1 MSRARLPRK
10 EARSENEPQWTH
22 VGERTRTT
30 RRASLR
36 GCVGAGGRWWACA
49 PCTTWHRTCYFEL
62 RWPKRGASQV
72 PAFTTENR
80 ALVKARRPG
89 VSVRTTATGTTALR
103 RSYDPK
109 AVVPHVP
116 TCVFECSIHD
126 CVTVHSPCP
135 CSNMLLLSVL
145 RCGWW
150 TPGDAAQES
159 VALD

>member
-1 MSRARLPRK
+1 MGSVCQGHGCLGRRRGARTSRSGRTLVRGRRGAHPYADVWAL
-10 EARSENEPQWTH
+10 
-22 VGERTRTT
+22 VGIYI
-30 RRASLR
+30 
-36 GCVGAGGRWWACA
+36 CA

-145 RCGWW
+145 RCGCGGLQG
-150 TPGDAAQES
+150 TPRRSRA
-159 VALD
+159 